1 MFIRWR
7 CPVQSLLLP
16 FHEWMETLLDPPS
29 SGDQIYPGS
38 PGTRSLWVHDFYS
51 LRLLWRVCQ
60 RTQYTTLQGPLGN
73 KSEVFRFDPFYA
85 LLKGQK
91 GRLKR
96 FTTHQAL
103 NTQSLSLRFSK
114 KPNVGKKLTSSLKA
128 RKYALCIFSSW
139 KTEQTLM
146 SQSSSTQY
154 PERFHVT
161 VILPE
166 ECDWSE
172 EQNQIL
178 CTSSRLPYR

>member
-1 MFIRWR
+1 MAKTLPNVLPGGWLCWSVTENRESPFLGPCITIFAKLHLTSSGHPCSVSIRGRTFFSSLWERRELMFIRWR

-38 PGTRSLWVHDFYS
+38 PGTWSLWVHDFYS

-103 NTQSLSLRFSK
+103 NTQSK
-114 KPNVGKKLTSSLKA
+114 
-128 RKYALCIFSSW
+128 IF
-139 KTEQTLM
+139 
-146 SQSSSTQY
+146 
-154 PERFHVT
+154 
-161 VILPE
+161 
-166 ECDWSE
+166 
-172 EQNQIL
+172 
-178 CTSSRLPYR
+178 